1 MVTGARS
8 GITERE
14 LSALRF
20 VAEQYAVPMA
30 LLAELVDVGPE
41 PLSPA
46 SAPRVARRVAE
57 RLERLGYADR
67 RPMLGQTWVIPS
79 RRGLAAAG
87 LPYGSQT
94 PAPILLGH
102 VERAARLRLHLEDA
116 YPDATWESERAIRHR
131 WAGSGARVRIADG
144 GLCWSDGTATG
155 VELEVHLKQL
165 DRYVGVVCD
174 VDPAWSAGVWWFTPA
189 AHVELLTRRL
199 ADAGND
205 GRHQVVPSPAGVVA

>member
-1 MVTGARS
+1 MS
-8 GITERE
+8 
-14 LSALRF
+14 
-20 VAEQYAVPMA
+20 
-30 LLAELVDVGPE
+30 
-41 PLSPA
+41 
-46 SAPRVARRVAE
+46 
-57 RLERLGYADR
+57 
-67 RPMLGQTWVIPS
+67 
-79 RRGLAAAG
+79 
-87 LPYGSQT
+87 
-94 PAPILLGH
+94 
-102 VERAARLRLHLEDA
+102 
-116 YPDATWESERAIRHR
+116 SE
-131 WAGSGARVRIADG
+131 RVRIADG